1 MADKRVKNKKKKK
14 ASTASIII
22 LFTVIT
28 IVAVIIGSCW
38 LIIDH
43 YLNLINYVDPNDT
56 SHYLPPDATYPYGDE
71 SDSPATGKPFDEGD
85 IVWPD
90 AGDITDLEDDELL
103 NILIIGQDRREG
115 QEDQLHSDTMILA
128 SINPETYE
136 VSLISFLRD
145 TYLQIPGYQDNRLNV
160 SYYFGGFKLLKETL
174 SLNFGLAIDGCF
186 EVDFYDFMDII
197 EILGGVDIELTQ
209 AEADYILTYSGTWVP
224 AGMNRLTPLQALTY
238 ARNRKIGDDFGRT
251 ERQRKILLSI
261 FNEFKDADIG
271 ELKRIAD
278 QILPMLTTDMS
289 KSQVLGILTELLPN
303 VSKMKISQYFVPDYD
318 CFQGV
323 QIRGMD
329 VLLPDLRLIR
339 EKLAK
344 EYLPF

>member
-1 MADKRVKNKKKKK
+1 MADRHVNNKKKKK
-14 ASTASIII
+14 ASTTSIII

-28 IVAVIIGSCW
+28 IVAVIVGSLW
-38 LIIDH
+38 LIVDH

-56 SHYLPPDATYPYGDE
+56 SHYLPSDATYPYGD
-71 SDSPATGKPFDEGD
+71 DTDTPATGEPFEGEV
-85 IVWPD
+85 VWPG

-103 NILIIGQDRREG
+103 NILIVGQDRREG
-115 QEDQLHSDTMILA
+115 QEDQLRSDSMILA

-160 SYYFGGFKLLKETL
+160 SYMYGGFKLLKETL
-174 SLNFGLAIDGCF
+174 SH
-186 EVDFYDFMDII
+186 YFMDII

-209 AEADYILTYSGTWVP
+209 AEADYIYTYSGSWVP
-224 AGMNRLTPLQALTY
+224 AGMNRLTPEQALVY

-261 FNEFKDADIG
+261 FNEFKDADVG
-271 ELKRIAD
+271 ELKRIAE
-278 QILPMLTTDMS
+278 QILPMVTTDMS
-289 KSQVLGILTELLPN
+289 KSQVLGLLTELLPN
-303 VSKMKISQYFVPDYD
+303 VRKMKISQHFVPDYD

-323 QIRGMD
+323 KIRGMD
-329 VLLPDLRLIR
+329 VLLPDLKLIR
-339 EKLAK
+339 EKLAT